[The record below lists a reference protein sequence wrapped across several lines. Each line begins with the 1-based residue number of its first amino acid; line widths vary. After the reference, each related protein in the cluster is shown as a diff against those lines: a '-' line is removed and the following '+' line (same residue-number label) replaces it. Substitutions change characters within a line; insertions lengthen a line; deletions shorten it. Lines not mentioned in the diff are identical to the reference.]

1 MFYHFGS
8 FVWGVVDTVDSAE
21 GCSNQLSMSREL
33 GGISVQWMIAKW
45 LKYPSSMLGSSMLGS
60 SMLGGGVISVE
71 NYSAMLGLPLSQ
83 PSSVR
88 KRSLAITVAR

>member
-45 LKYPSSMLGSSMLGS
+45 LKYPSSMLGSSMLG
-60 SMLGGGVISVE
+60 GGVIGVE

>member
-1 MFYHFGS
+1 MFYHFGF
-8 FVWGVVDTVDSAE
+8 FVWGVVDIVDSAE
-21 GCSNQLSMSREL
+21 GGSNQPRMSREL

-45 LKYPSSMLGSSMLGS
+45 LKYPS